1 MTDEPAEHQEAL
13 ERNDIRHGVVHDTD
27 RAAGIVSRGAAAGID
42 VAIVATLMG
51 ACYLGL
57 LLVRLAINFTP
68 HWSWVSAILTTT
80 GFLALS
86 VVYLFA
92 CWAISGRTAGSAIM
106 GLRVVGVRGQ
116 HLRPTQA
123 LLRSLICV
131 GFAVGLGWCAVDS
144 RRRSVADI
152 LARTR
157 VVYSR

>member
-1 MTDEPAEHQEAL
+1 MTEGPGDTRKDLGHNESHHSAIQ
-13 ERNDIRHGVVHDTD
+13 DTD

-68 HWSWVSAILTTT
+68 HWSWMSAILTTT

-86 VVYLFA
+86 VLYLFV
-92 CWAISGRTAGSAIM
+92 CWAISGRTAGCAVM
-106 GLRVVGVRGQ
+106 GLRVIGLRGQ
-116 HLRPTQA
+116 QLRPAQA
-123 LLRSLICV
+123 LIRSVVCV
-131 GFAVGLGWCAVDS
+131 GFAIGLTWCAVDS

-152 LARTR
+152 LARTK